1 MWKLSKISRI
11 LDKIVKKL
19 GPLLKPLA
27 PCLIVGIHLK
37 CSAMMYFQQKY
48 LTILLSS
55 YVLILALFNFF
66 KAAVLKSNITLVQSN
81 FGEGDI
87 CKICGI
93 DKSRKRIHHCTIC
106 NTCIRKMD
114 HHCPWIDNW

>member
-1 MWKLSKISRI
+1 MKLSRISRL

-19 GPLLKPLA
+19 GPFLKPLA
-27 PCLIVGIHLK
+27 PCLIVGIYLK
-37 CSAMMYFQQKY
+37 YSVMIYFQQKY
-48 LTILLSS
+48 FTILLSS

-66 KAAVLKSNITLVQSN
+66 KAAILKSTMALGQSN
-81 FGEGDI
+81 FGNGDI
-87 CKICGI
+87 CKICCT